1 MSTLPALEPTDG
13 PRQLQLEDVVDSR
26 REALGI
32 TFQESRR
39 EPVHRWY
46 PYVEGFSAPYV
57 RSLIAKGGYGSIFD
71 PFGGAGTTQ
80 LTAAASGVASF
91 YAEVNPFMVFVAETK
106 VNGGRWARGHLKL
119 FREAAR
125 DFIGRLHATDFMEA
139 AAAVPLDG
147 YYRAFPSRD
156 FFVES
161 DLRELLTACRIAS
174 EYESVA
180 DELRDLLLLACA
192 ANTVRASNMTRR
204 ADLRRR
210 RADEYKN
217 RVVDVRAFIAESVCA
232 MVLDVEALPA
242 KLAPMTRVAEDCRQL
257 PEEFEGSFDLALT
270 SPPYLNGTNYFRNT
284 KLELWLLGL
293 IESESRLSEFR
304 QAAIAAGINN
314 VSTRR
319 GAHRSFPEVEAV
331 AARLDE
337 TDGDRRIPR
346 LVRLYFS
353 DMFDVLHAVRR
364 GLRPGARF
372 VLDIGDSKFY
382 GVHVATDQLLAS
394 IAAEAGFELER
405 SRLLARRVSRD
416 KSPLVQMEL
425 TFRKPRLSAGGGRRS
440 PLRP

>member
-1 MSTLPALEPTDG
+1 MHDPPPD
-13 PRQLQLEDVVDSR
+13 
-26 REALGI
+26 ALGI
-32 TFQESRR
+32 TFQDSRK
-39 EPVHRWY
+39 EPVHRWF

-57 RSLIAKGGYGSIFD
+57 RSMIAAGGYASIFD

-80 LTAAASGVASF
+80 LTAAASGIASF
-91 YAEVNPFMVFVAETK
+91 YAEINPFMVFVAETK
-106 VNGGRWARGHLKL
+106 VNSGRWARRHLKV
-119 FREAAR
+119 FRDGAR
-125 DFIGRLHATDFMEA
+125 DFLRQLRGTDFRDV
-139 AAAVPLDG
+139 AAAVPLNS
-147 YYRAFPSRD
+147 YHQAFPSRD

-161 DLRELLTACRIAS
+161 DLRELLAACRIAS

-180 DELRDLLLLACA
+180 EELRDLLLLACA

-217 RVVDVRAFIAESVCA
+217 RVVDVRAFIAESVDA
-232 MVLDVEALPA
+232 MVSDVEALPSTM
-242 KLAPMTRVAEDCRQL
+242 APMTRVAGDCRDL
-257 PEEFEGSFDLALT
+257 PKGFENTFDLALT

-293 IESESRLSEFR
+293 IESEGRLADLR

-319 GAHRSFPEVEAV
+319 GEHRSFAAVEAV
-331 AARLDE
+331 ATRLDE
-337 TDGDRRIPR
+337 TEGDRRIPR

-364 GLRPGARF
+364 GLRPGSRF
-372 VLDIGDSKFY
+372 ILDIGDSKFY
-382 GVHVATDQLLAS
+382 GVHVATDQLLAG
-394 IAAEAGFELER
+394 IAAKAGFELER

-425 TFRKPRLSAGGGRRS
+425 TFRKPRPRAGGGRRS
-440 PLRP
+440 PSPR